1 MDRHEGNEE
10 VDREGLRAKIRRHVA
25 ERRELMRRALEVGGA
40 EDPQKAVSKGMPQSL
55 LFMVELVPFIHR
67 LWGHLPEGS
76 RRTVLDVGPENF
88 AGTALLARLHAPE
101 SFNRLKLEVSALDIA
116 DDFALLGELV
126 APDVELLVGDISSVR
141 GRAWD
146 MVIASHV
153 VEHVEDPVG
162 FMRHLQGLA
171 REFVVIA
178 CPWRERPIVTPDHV
192 STIDKEVVMAA
203 GARDLTI
210 YTNFSWGKMREVCMF
225 WLPGRAEENLRR

>member
-1 MDRHEGNEE
+1 MERNWRYGMT
-10 VDREGLRAKIRRHVA
+10 DREALRAEIRRHVT
-25 ERRELMRRALEVGGA
+25 ERRDLMRRALEAGGA
-40 EDPQKAVSKGMPQSL
+40 EDPEKTVSKGMPQSL

-101 SFNRLKLEVSALDIA
+101 SFNRLKLNVSALDIS
-116 DDFALLGELV
+116 DEFALLGELV
-126 APDVELLVGDISSVR
+126 APDVELLVGDITSVR
-141 GRAWD
+141 DRAWD

-162 FMRHLQGLA
+162 FMCGLQELA

-178 CPWRERPIVTPDHV
+178 CPWRENPIVTPDHV

-225 WLPGRAEENLRR
+225 WLPGQAGGNVRR

>member
-1 MDRHEGNEE
+1 MREE
-10 VDREGLRAKIRRHVA
+10 IRRHVA
-25 ERRELMRRALEVGGA
+25 ERKDLMRRALEAGGV
-40 EDPQKAVSKGMPQSL
+40 ENPEKTVSKGMPQSL
-55 LFMVELVPFIHR
+55 LFMVELIPFIHG

-88 AGTALLARLHAPE
+88 AGTALLAKLHAPD
-101 SFNRLKLEVSALDIA
+101 SFNRLKLEVSALDIS
-116 DDFALLGELV
+116 DEFVLLGELI
-126 APDVELLVGDISSVR
+126 APEVELLVRDVASIRDRV
-141 GRAWD
+141 WD

-153 VEHVEDPVG
+153 IEHVEDPVE
-162 FMRHLQGLA
+162 FMKELQKRA

-178 CPWRERPIVTPDHV
+178 CPWREDPVVTPDHV

-225 WLPGRAEENLRR
+225 WLPGLAKEEIRR

>member
-1 MDRHEGNEE
+1 MERHERNGKA
-10 VDREGLRAKIRRHVA
+10 DREGLRARIRRHVA
-25 ERRELMRRALEVGGA
+25 ERRELMIRALEAGGA
-40 EDPQKAVSKGMPQSL
+40 ENPEKTVSKGMPQSL

-67 LWGHLPEGS
+67 LWGYLPEGS

-88 AGTALLARLHAPE
+88 AGTALLARLHASD
-101 SFNRLKLEVSALDIA
+101 SFNRLKLTVSALDIS
-116 DDFALLGELV
+116 DEFALLGELV
-126 APDVELLVGDISSVR
+126 APDVELLVGDVFSVG

-162 FMRHLQGLA
+162 FMRRLQELA

-178 CPWRERPIVTPDHV
+178 CPWREKPIVTPDHV

-203 GARDLTI
+203 GARDLTV
-210 YTNFSWGKMREVCMF
+210 YTNYSWGKMREVCMF
-225 WLPGRAEENLRR
+225 WLPGRAKDDVRR

>member
-1 MDRHEGNEE
+1 MHDDANGRDR
-10 VDREGLRAKIRRHVA
+10 DALRAEIRRHIA
-25 ERRELMRRALEVGGA
+25 ERRSLMRRALEIGGA
-40 EDPQKAVSKGMPQSL
+40 ADPEKTLSKGMPQSL

-76 RRTVLDVGPENF
+76 WRTVLDVGPENF
-88 AGTALLARLHAPE
+88 SGTALLAQLHAPNT
-101 SFNRLKLEVSALDIA
+101 FNRLKLQVSALDVS
-116 DDFALLGELV
+116 DEFALLGELV
-126 APDVELLVGDISSVR
+126 APDVEFLVGDVASIR

-162 FMRHLQGLA
+162 FMRRLQGLA

-178 CPWRERPIVTPDHV
+178 CPWRENPIVTPDHA

-225 WLPGRAEENLRR
+225 WLPGLA